1 MSATPMEGN
10 VSLDLAVLNQLSTAE
25 AKNLLDTIDDLRE
38 LQVSSI
44 VSLPQIIV
52 VGAQSSGKSSVL
64 EAISRVRFPT
74 DGRVCTRFATELIL
88 RQAPTTTVDVSIQ
101 FKNKNDQSSVRPF
114 QLSSF
119 SKDNLPELV
128 NQAKERMGIRD
139 GIKEF
144 SDDILRVEI
153 TGPEMDPLTLV
164 DLPGLYQ
171 GSTAEQSQQGV
182 EFVNHL
188 IGHYMRQKNSII
200 LAVVSANYNLANQ
213 KILDETKKHDPK
225 RERTLGVITKPDL
238 AGVADQRHF
247 LQLAKN
253 QETAHKLTLGWH
265 VLRNRAEMEEEQGL
279 GDKERDAQEA
289 RFFQTGP
296 WSSVPAVSRGVEGL
310 RKKLSKVLLQHIQK
324 TLPGLIGEIETNL
337 DLRTE
342 ELQRLGMSRS
352 TPEEWRSYLLVVARD
367 FERLAHEAVDG
378 RYRDPFFGDLHDG
391 ARKLRALLRNLNRA
405 FDVTLCTKGARYEFE
420 WYAVE
425 GGTSESDDDGDV
437 ISEGDADRDH
447 PAYLRPFIAEY
458 KFPNP
463 EPRSKAQVNE
473 ELEKWASANQGREF
487 PGSPNNS
494 LAIELFKMQARP
506 WKAIAEFHVTKVLHV
521 AKTVIEQ
528 LLDHI
533 VGVDKSTLQALL
545 RDCVD
550 PFFDRKRDILKA
562 KLEELLRP
570 YVSGYGLPLET
581 EFHRRVSKRTLGRLA
596 EHLADTLDGLRGT
609 HSEDPT
615 RALTKDTIEQIFANA
630 DDLLNNKFGTE
641 IVIDMTVAYYE
652 VRVPQS
658 CIASNVPLTRPNLYR
673 CLLESSLTMSL
684 TWLLRTALFATFRTF

>member
-1 MSATPMEGN
+1 M
-10 VSLDLAVLNQLSTAE
+10 SLDSAVLKQLSTAE
-25 AKNLLDTIDDLRE
+25 AKSLLDTIDDLRE

-44 VSLPQIIV
+44 VNLPQIIV

-101 FKNKNDQSSVRPF
+101 FSKKNDQSDARPF
-114 QLSSF
+114 QLSGF

-144 SDDILRVEI
+144 SDDILRVKI
-153 TGPEMDPLTLV
+153 SGPEVEQLTLV

-171 GSTAEQSQQGV
+171 GSTAEQSKEGV
-182 EFVNHL
+182 NFVTHL
-188 IGHYMRQKNSII
+188 IDHYMRQENSII

-253 QETAHKLTLGWH
+253 QEAAHKLTLGWH
-265 VLRNRAEMEEEQGL
+265 VLRNRAEKEEEQGL

-324 TLPGLIGEIETNL
+324 TLPSLVGEIETKLN
-337 DLRTE
+337 LRTG

-352 TPEEWRSYLLVVARD
+352 TPEEWRSYLLGVARD
-367 FERLAHEAVDG
+367 FERLAHEAIDG

-391 ARKLRALLRNLNRA
+391 TRKLRALLRNLNRA
-405 FDVTLCTKGARYEFE
+405 FDVTLCTKGTTYEFE

-425 GGTSESDDDGDV
+425 GRAAESDGDPDG
-437 ISEGDADRDH
+437 ISEGDADRDQ

-458 KFPNP
+458 KFPTP
-463 EPRSKAQVNE
+463 KPRSEAQVNE
-473 ELEKWASANQGREF
+473 ELENWASANQGREF

-494 LAIELFKMQARP
+494 LAIELFKVQARP
-506 WKAIAEFHVTKVLHV
+506 WKAIAEFHVTKVLDISK
-521 AKTVIEQ
+521 AVIEQ
-528 LLDHI
+528 LLGHI
-533 VGVDKSTLQALL
+533 VGVDKTTLQALL

-550 PFFDRKRDILKA
+550 PFFDRKRDILIA

-570 YVSGYGLPLET
+570 YVSGNGLPLER

-609 HSEDPT
+609 HSEYPT
-615 RALTKDTIEQIFANA
+615 RALTQNTIEHIFSNA
-630 DDLLNNKFGTE
+630 GGLRNSKFGTE
-641 IVIDMTVAYYE
+641 SVIDMTVAYYE

-658 CIASNVPLTRPNLYR
+658 YVPFDLLLTRTILYR
-673 CLLESSLTMSL
+673 CLSGSSLTMSS
-684 TWLLRTALFATFRTF
+684 TWLLRTVLFATFRTF